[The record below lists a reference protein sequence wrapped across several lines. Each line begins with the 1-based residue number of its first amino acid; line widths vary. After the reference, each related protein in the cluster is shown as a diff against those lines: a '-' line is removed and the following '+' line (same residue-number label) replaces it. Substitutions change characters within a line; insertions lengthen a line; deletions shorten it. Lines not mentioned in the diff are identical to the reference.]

1 MKAINDNGTIK
12 TFSSVPKSWGGKIG
26 LQYAS
31 DSDLEALGF
40 YDVEKPFLKQSQEY
54 GDIEWDA
61 DNSRFTYPVN
71 NKTYSQTVAE
81 LKERKIAN
89 LKHLYNIELAKTDWY
104 VVRAAEGGTAVPS
117 DITTSRAAVRTK
129 ANEMCTAIDAV
140 SDVDALAAL
149 YVYNDAEPPVRPLG
163 ELPTV

>member
-40 YDVEKPFLKQSQEY
+40 YDVEQPTKKESQEY

-81 LKERKIAN
+81 LKEQKIAN
-89 LKHLYNIELAKTDWY
+89 LKHLYNSKLAKTDWY

-117 DITTSRAAVRTK
+117 DIATERSDLRTECATKEAEINAKTTK
-129 ANEMCTAIDAV
+129 AGV
-140 SDVDALAAL
+140 VD
-149 YVYNDAEPPVRPLG
+149 YQ
-163 ELPTV
+163 LPSLI

>member
-1 MKAINDNGTIK
+1 MKAINVNGTIK
-12 TFSSVPKSWGGKIG
+12 TFSSVPKSWNGKIG

-40 YDVEKPFLKQSQEY
+40 YDVEKPSLKASQEY

-71 NKTYSQTVAE
+71 NKTYSQTVAQ
-81 LKERKIAN
+81 LKEQKIAN
-89 LKHLYNIELAKTDWY
+89 LKAIYNSKLSQTDWY

-117 DITTSRAAVRTK
+117 DIATERSDLRTQCATKESEINAKTTK
-129 ANEMCTAIDAV
+129 AQV
-140 SDVDALAAL
+140 VD
-149 YVYNDAEPPVRPLG
+149 YQ
-163 ELPTV
+163 LPNLN

>member
-40 YDVEKPFLKQSQEY
+40 YDVEQPTKKESQEY

-81 LKERKIAN
+81 LKTQKIAN
-89 LKHLYNIELAKTDWY
+89 LKSIYNRKLAETDWY

-117 DITTSRAAVRTK
+117 DIATERSDLRAECATKEAEISALTTK
-129 ANEMCTAIDAV
+129 ASI
-140 SDVDALAAL
+140 VD
-149 YVYNDAEPPVRPLG
+149 YQ
-163 ELPTV
+163 LPSLI

>member
-12 TFSSVPKSWGGKIG
+12 TFSSVPKSWKGKIG

-40 YDVEKPFLKQSQEY
+40 YDVEQPSKKESQEY

-71 NKTYSQTVAE
+71 NKTFSESVAE
-81 LKERKIAN
+81 LKTQKIAN
-89 LKHLYNIELAKTDWY
+89 LKAIYNSKLSSTDWY

-117 DITTSRAAVRTK
+117 DIATERSDLRTECATKEGEINAKTTK
-129 ANEMCTAIDAV
+129 AQV
-140 SDVDALAAL
+140 VD
-149 YVYNDAEPPVRPLG
+149 YQ
-163 ELPTV
+163 LPNLE

>member
-12 TFSSVPKSWGGKIG
+12 TFSSVPKTWGGKIG

-40 YDVEKPFLKQSQEY
+40 FDVEEPTLKASQEY

-81 LKERKIAN
+81 LKTQKIAN
-89 LKHLYNIELAKTDWY
+89 LKSIYNSKLVETDWY

-117 DITTSRAAVRTK
+117 DIATERSDLRTECATKESEINAKTTK
-129 ANEMCTAIDAV
+129 AEV
-140 SDVDALAAL
+140 VD
-149 YVYNDAEPPVRPLG
+149 YQ
-163 ELPTV
+163 LPNLI

>member
-12 TFSSVPKSWGGKIG
+12 TYTNLKSFGGAIG

-31 DSDLEALGF
+31 DSDSEAIGF
-40 YDVEKPFLKQSQEY
+40 YDVEQPTKKESQEY

-61 DNSRFTYPVN
+61 DNNVFTYPVN

-81 LKERKIAN
+81 LKTQKIAN
-89 LKHLYNIELAKTDWY
+89 LKHLYNRKLAETDWY

-117 DITTSRAAVRTK
+117 DISTERSDLRDECATKEAEISALTTK
-129 ANEMCTAIDAV
+129 ASI
-140 SDVDALAAL
+140 VD
-149 YVYNDAEPPVRPLG
+149 YQ
-163 ELPTV
+163 LPSIL

>member
-12 TFSSVPKSWGGKIG
+12 TYTNLKSFGGAIG

-40 YDVEKPFLKQSQEY
+40 YDVVTPSKKESQEY

-61 DNSRFTYPVN
+61 DNSVFTYPVN

-81 LKERKIAN
+81 LKTQKIAN
-89 LKHLYNIELAKTDWY
+89 LKHLYNRKLAETDWY

-117 DITTSRAAVRTK
+117 DIATERSDLRTECATKEAEINAKTTK
-129 ANEMCTAIDAV
+129 AQV
-140 SDVDALAAL
+140 VD
-149 YVYNDAEPPVRPLG
+149 YQ
-163 ELPTV
+163 LPSLI

>member
-1 MKAINDNGTIK
+1 MKAINVNGTIK
-12 TFSSVPKSWGGKIG
+12 TFSSVPKSWNGKIG

-40 YDVEKPFLKQSQEY
+40 YDVEKPSLKASQEY

-61 DNSRFTYPVN
+61 DNSRFTYQVN

-81 LKERKIAN
+81 LKEQKIAN
-89 LKHLYNIELAKTDWY
+89 LKHLYNNKLAQTDWY

-117 DITTSRAAVRTK
+117 DIATERSDLRTQCATKESEINAKTTK
-129 ANEMCTAIDAV
+129 AQV
-140 SDVDALAAL
+140 VD
-149 YVYNDAEPPVRPLG
+149 YQ
-163 ELPTV
+163 LPNLN

>member
-12 TFSSVPKSWGGKIG
+12 TFSSVPKSWNGKIG

-40 YDVEKPFLKQSQEY
+40 YDVEKPSKKESQEY

-71 NKTYSQTVAE
+71 NKTFSESVAE
-81 LKERKIAN
+81 LKTQKIAN
-89 LKHLYNIELAKTDWY
+89 LKAIYNSKLSSTDWY
-104 VVRAAEGGTAVPS
+104 VVRAAEGGTAIPS
-117 DITTSRAAVRTK
+117 DIATERSDLRTECATKEGEINAKTTK
-129 ANEMCTAIDAV
+129 AQV
-140 SDVDALAAL
+140 VD
-149 YVYNDAEPPVRPLG
+149 YQ
-163 ELPTV
+163 LPNLD